1 MFSDVETIRQWTRVI
16 LTISA
21 FPVTAFPLLYL
32 VFSPWYKSQL
42 GRAVMLQSLA
52 VAFAIDFSTVFQF
65 WAFTS
70 NLRVLLL
77 VRMFMFIFIGTASIY
92 LTIMFIIY
100 NLKSRK
106 ENQHVEWNRRSTDK
120 KALSE

>member
-21 FPVTAFPLLYL
+21 IFVTAFPLLYA

-52 VAFAIDFSTVFQF
+52 VAFAVDFSAVYQF
-65 WAFTS
+65 WAFTAS
-70 NLRVLLL
+70 LRVLLT
-77 VRMFMFIFIGTASIY
+77 VRLFMFVFIGVAAIY
-92 LTIMFIIY
+92 LTVMFAVY
-100 NLKSRK
+100 NLKARK
-106 ENQHVEWNRRSTDK
+106 ESQNVKHNRRSTDK
-120 KALSE
+120 EVVPE